1 MQFNNALSGLH
12 APFFIV
18 GKGKYKNSPKYFAL
32 QEGSKRA
39 SPQEHRKLCDWG
51 RRVRLTN
58 LRRERRRGTSGE
70 SVMNG
75 TIYQRIEDNAHF
87 RELVEKRQWFA
98 TILSIIMLAV
108 YIGFILLIAF
118 APGWLGTPLNPNTS
132 VTRGIPI
139 GVGVI
144 VISFVLTGI
153 YIWRA
158 NGEFDRL
165 NNEVLHEVQAS

>member
-1 MQFNNALSGLH
+1 
-12 APFFIV
+12 
-18 GKGKYKNSPKYFAL
+18 
-32 QEGSKRA
+32 
-39 SPQEHRKLCDWG
+39 
-51 RRVRLTN
+51 
-58 LRRERRRGTSGE
+58 
-70 SVMNG
+70 MNG

-87 RELVEKRQWFA
+87 RELVEKRQRFA
-98 TILSIIMLAV
+98 TILSIIMLGSLYRLYLTDRLRAR
-108 YIGFILLIAF
+108 LA
-118 APGWLGTPLNPNTS
+118 GTPLNPNTS
-132 VTRGIPI
+132 VTRGIPV

>member
-1 MQFNNALSGLH
+1 
-12 APFFIV
+12 
-18 GKGKYKNSPKYFAL
+18 
-32 QEGSKRA
+32 
-39 SPQEHRKLCDWG
+39 
-51 RRVRLTN
+51 
-58 LRRERRRGTSGE
+58 
-70 SVMNG
+70 MNG

-87 RELVEKRQWFA
+87 RELGKTA
-98 TILSIIMLAV
+98 TVCHHPVDYYAGSLYRLYFTDRLRAR
-108 YIGFILLIAF
+108 
-118 APGWLGTPLNPNTS
+118 LGTPLNPNTS